1 MKKPLVIAHRGAS
14 GYRPENT
21 IEAFQLGLAQGA
33 DGIEFDLVTTKDEE
47 LIIRH
52 ENALSGTTDVATQS
66 VFSARKRIGLVEDAQ
81 RFDWYSEDFELA
93 EIKMLID
100 NKSQELSDT
109 YSKRSKSLINS
120 EILTKCVNSRIDG
133 LEIATITK
141 NIFSQKART
150 DLASA
155 THLLQAAVVNIGKA
169 KKVLR
174 HRHLPK
180 NRKIDRTEEMW
191 IILRGKFEAKIF
203 DVDNSQ
209 LLTVELS
216 RGSLLHLHRVCPTW
230 YEAREA
236 QRRA

>member
-1 MKKPLVIAHRGAS
+1 MKRA
-14 GYRPENT
+14 
-21 IEAFQLGLAQGA
+21 
-33 DGIEFDLVTTKDEE
+33 
-47 LIIRH
+47 
-52 ENALSGTTDVATQS
+52 
-66 VFSARKRIGLVEDAQ
+66 
-81 RFDWYSEDFELA
+81 
-93 EIKMLID
+93 
-100 NKSQELSDT
+100 
-109 YSKRSKSLINS
+109 KSLINS

-216 RGSLLHLHRVCPTW
+216 RGSLLHLHRGGHELISKSRFSKFLEIKNGP
-230 YEAREA
+230 YLGSENDRIYF
-236 QRRA
+236 